1 MLVIVVGAGLEG
13 SSHESDSRGKSVEL
27 RGDTIR
33 TSMSDT
39 ALLMTI

>member
-1 MLVIVVGAGLEG
+1 MLVTASGAGLEG
-13 SSHESDSRGKSVEL
+13 SSHQSNSRGKSVEL

-39 ALLMTI
+39 ALLMII